1 MTHAF
6 KTPLV
11 LAVLCLPLSAL
22 AATIDK
28 GFDYSAIQPAA
39 SSLFFPP
46 TQRASGM
53 VGAKVLSSDNKILGT
68 VKDLIFDAK
77 STLTGYVVVTSGFLG
92 YGAAS
97 VFVPVAKAHM
107 QVDDHTLKLVVARTA
122 KQYQSDAQLAD

>member
-1 MTHAF
+1 MSHAF
-6 KTPLV
+6 KLPLV
-11 LAVLCLPLSAL
+11 LAALCLPLLVL

-53 VGAKVLSSDNKILGT
+53 VGAEVLSSDNKFLGN
-68 VKDLIFDAK
+68 VGDLIFDAN
-77 STLTGYVVVTSGFLG
+77 STLTGYIVVTSGFFG

-97 VFVPVAKAHM
+97 VFVPRTKAHM
-107 QVDDHTLKLVVARTA
+107 QVDDHTLKLVVERTA
-122 KQYQSDAQLAD
+122 KQYQSDAQIAD